1 MTHLESVML
10 ELVSHSDD
18 VEIVSPDSLKLKIEN
33 NDPRPFVS
41 FSSTIGTQ
49 RLLGEYA
56 TTDIPGSSVPE
67 GEQGDFRVVL
77 DRKSNRDVEFFI
89 GFSGRPHLF
98 SNDNEELV
106 LPSSYIWTHGY
117 LTEQGYRPGNPLN
130 EWSLLRIPAG
140 ELGTTF
146 TVDTRS
152 AENDLYD
159 YYWDRTISFGHIY
172 VDKDHYAYTDHIGAK
187 HNFFIAQDEPAPKLL
202 LKSSAAD
209 DDGDATVTVSEG
221 ESFDVWVEVS
231 HQFGT
236 SVLFNE
242 PDMNLK
248 ARLIATAITGAIP
261 NLDLPDVY
269 IGAYQSGVT
278 VTMRIPVGS
287 FANGEGTVA
296 LGFGDVVQLRRGT
309 GNLFEVSA
317 RVGNRLI
324 VNVQGGDS
332 TVAALSTSMLTLTE
346 GQAATI
352 TVDFG
357 GDLSSLIDGDTTL
370 LTIEARPV
378 EGVETGLIHGTS
390 DIYLPAEQNDYEL
403 TPVTI
408 DKQAGQATFEI
419 RAVEDSDY
427 DPLESV
433 MLELVSH
440 SDDIEVGSPNS
451 LKLKIGD
458 NDPRPFVSFSSTIGN
473 QRLNW
478 EYENVGVQ
486 VSSVLEGDK
495 RDYRIVLDR
504 KSNRDTEFVVYLGGG
519 DTPLLLREDGE
530 TPFPHSTYWSGPKY
544 QDGEG
549 YWSWSV
555 REEWERVIIP
565 AGELGLTFTVDTT
578 SLENDLYDYYWD
590 RALAVMFIYVYKDH
604 YAYTDEIG
612 SKHYFFITQDEPA
625 PQLLL
630 KNSANDGD
638 GDASITVSEGES
650 FDVWVD
656 ISHQLGTLVIFDE
669 PGLNLKARLTATT
682 VSGAEL
688 NLDLPDVLI
697 GAYQSGVTVTMRI
710 PVGSFANGE
719 GTVVLGFRDVVQ
731 LRRGPG
737 VAFGKGI
744 SARVGNRLIVTIV
757 DDDEPPIVKVKPGTS
772 TSLTSTSS
780 VRRSDL
786 SSVDEG
792 DTVQLVAELTNA
804 PEGGATEDITV
815 NLATGNGA
823 TASESDYSY
832 PSSVTI
838 PQGQSRVTFE
848 VSALQDDL
856 VEDDET
862 LNIYASSVDFNSQNY
877 EQSDAGV
884 DLTIVDVDFNDPPI
898 VSVRRHGANFG
909 VGEGTSASLIA
920 ELIPAPQYGT
930 DRDITVHLAI
940 GSWST
945 ASESDYS
952 YPSSVTIPRGQ
963 SFVRF
968 DVRALDDNLPEYPET
983 LNVHVSSVDYA
994 GRNYVQS
1001 RGGVDLRIISDDRI
1015 EPVITVL
1022 GGVDHLEGSTVAV
1035 RIAVSQVLPANIP
1048 VNAVTLSVLLSDSV
1062 RSVSVD
1068 GRPLVSGRPPV
1079 LYIVNALKASTEA
1092 YVVFSLTDDY
1102 IASPDGFVKLR
1113 IDSYDSLLLSGAQ
1126 SSFRI
1131 VDNDEPPVV
1140 SIRSLRRAEPAEVS
1154 VAEGGVEVP
1163 DLSRV
1168 SEGDTVQLVAELTNA
1183 PEGGAPEDITVFLA
1197 ARAGGT
1203 AKPEDIDFPAS
1214 VTIAAGDS
1222 SVRFPV
1228 SATED
1233 SLVEYDEKINIY
1245 AASVEYGD
1253 SSLTL
1258 SDSGYDLTITS
1269 ADRITAR
1276 IAVLPSSDLVEGGVA
1291 TLRIALSSP
1300 LPARVP
1306 AESLYLVLGDDY
1318 ADIDITEE
1326 LRSSPVLDLDIQL
1339 QDDSQVGSNTPLTA
1353 ELRFDSEE
1361 IPFLDGANVSF
1372 EVADNDEQPVVVVP
1386 VTPPPIVVEPDTE
1399 SPTVVIP
1406 VTPPP
1411 IVVEPDTESPTVVV
1425 PVTPPPIVVEPGTES
1440 PTVVIPVTPPSI
1452 VVEPGT
1458 ESPTVVIPVTP
1469 PSIVVEPDTESP
1481 TVVIP
1486 VTPPSIV
1493 VEPGTESPTVVVP
1506 VTPPP
1511 IVVEP
1516 DTKPPAV
1523 VTPPPTV
1530 VPPDTGDKDR
1540 IEAAIEVLGTSNLTE
1555 GGVANLRIILSKVL
1569 PKSIPAD
1576 ALQLVLNGDTY
1587 LNDLSGLP
1595 VDLTKLLQDG
1605 ASTEVAVRILD
1616 DNLLEADEKVS
1627 VRLDFKANQIPS
1639 LSGAEVSFTIADN
1652 DSGEI
1657 IVDASDDTITEGQ
1670 SSFLTLRLSNDLIA
1684 GSDIQIDYEFEFV
1697 DGGSHLAASSSDLTG
1712 ESRGSITLPTGSNSV
1727 RLELEP
1733 ADDTI
1738 VEETEFLRF
1747 RLTRAAVDA
1756 GTDVS
1761 IDNAHTDLLILDN
1774 DAASL
1779 PPLPRVIYVEADAAH
1794 GEVGERISV
1803 DGYFEFDQES
1813 AELFETSFNWLIV
1826 DGNGLFVEEPA
1837 ELEIA
1842 LVGEA
1847 VEVEGKS
1854 RMDVAVELILN
1865 AVIPAEG
1872 AADELRY
1879 LVLAIDQRA
1888 SDGTRLDVVE
1898 YRAPLTVE
1906 LARPRVVLISP
1917 DADNSHCEDDEN
1929 ACIQVPRGAA
1939 PEELQV
1945 EVVKLDGEEVAKEL
1959 PQGYNY
1965 VPQVPVWDITFR
1977 DSEGQERDSL
1987 ERGVQICLSADM
1999 AELDSVGG
2007 HEMVQIA
2014 TFHEA
2019 HGDWLLLDTTYDA
2032 EQDRFCGYS
2041 RLFSDFALVYV
2052 MADTEVLPQL
2062 ELPSTGGLSLP
2073 VWLVLLLALV
2083 GVALLAPAL
2092 RRM

>member
-1 MTHLESVML
+1 M
-10 ELVSHSDD
+10 
-18 VEIVSPDSLKLKIEN
+18 
-33 NDPRPFVS
+33 
-41 FSSTIGTQ
+41 
-49 RLLGEYA
+49 
-56 TTDIPGSSVPE
+56 
-67 GEQGDFRVVL
+67 
-77 DRKSNRDVEFFI
+77 
-89 GFSGRPHLF
+89 
-98 SNDNEELV
+98 
-106 LPSSYIWTHGY
+106 
-117 LTEQGYRPGNPLN
+117 
-130 EWSLLRIPAG
+130 
-140 ELGTTF
+140 
-146 TVDTRS
+146 
-152 AENDLYD
+152 
-159 YYWDRTISFGHIY
+159 
-172 VDKDHYAYTDHIGAK
+172 
-187 HNFFIAQDEPAPKLL
+187 
-202 LKSSAAD
+202 
-209 DDGDATVTVSEG
+209 
-221 ESFDVWVEVS
+221 
-231 HQFGT
+231 
-236 SVLFNE
+236 
-242 PDMNLK
+242 
-248 ARLIATAITGAIP
+248 
-261 NLDLPDVY
+261 
-269 IGAYQSGVT
+269 
-278 VTMRIPVGS
+278 
-287 FANGEGTVA
+287 
-296 LGFGDVVQLRRGT
+296 
-309 GNLFEVSA
+309 
-317 RVGNRLI
+317 
-324 VNVQGGDS
+324 
-332 TVAALSTSMLTLTE
+332 
-346 GQAATI
+346 
-352 TVDFG
+352 
-357 GDLSSLIDGDTTL
+357 
-370 LTIEARPV
+370 
-378 EGVETGLIHGTS
+378 
-390 DIYLPAEQNDYEL
+390 
-403 TPVTI
+403 
-408 DKQAGQATFEI
+408 
-419 RAVEDSDY
+419 
-427 DPLESV
+427 
-433 MLELVSH
+433 
-440 SDDIEVGSPNS
+440 
-451 LKLKIGD
+451 
-458 NDPRPFVSFSSTIGN
+458 
-473 QRLNW
+473 
-478 EYENVGVQ
+478 
-486 VSSVLEGDK
+486 
-495 RDYRIVLDR
+495 
-504 KSNRDTEFVVYLGGG
+504 
-519 DTPLLLREDGE
+519 
-530 TPFPHSTYWSGPKY
+530 
-544 QDGEG
+544 
-549 YWSWSV
+549 
-555 REEWERVIIP
+555 
-565 AGELGLTFTVDTT
+565 
-578 SLENDLYDYYWD
+578 
-590 RALAVMFIYVYKDH
+590 
-604 YAYTDEIG
+604 
-612 SKHYFFITQDEPA
+612 
-625 PQLLL
+625 
-630 KNSANDGD
+630 
-638 GDASITVSEGES
+638 
-650 FDVWVD
+650 
-656 ISHQLGTLVIFDE
+656 
-669 PGLNLKARLTATT
+669 
-682 VSGAEL
+682 
-688 NLDLPDVLI
+688 
-697 GAYQSGVTVTMRI
+697 
-710 PVGSFANGE
+710 
-719 GTVVLGFRDVVQ
+719 
-731 LRRGPG
+731 
-737 VAFGKGI
+737 
-744 SARVGNRLIVTIV
+744 
-757 DDDEPPIVKVKPGTS
+757 
-772 TSLTSTSS
+772 
-780 VRRSDL
+780 
-786 SSVDEG
+786 
-792 DTVQLVAELTNA
+792 QLVAELTNA
-804 PEGGATEDITV
+804 PEGGAT
-815 NLATGNGA
+815 
-823 TASESDYSY
+823 
-832 PSSVTI
+832 
-838 PQGQSRVTFE
+838 
-848 VSALQDDL
+848 
-856 VEDDET
+856 
-862 LNIYASSVDFNSQNY
+862 
-877 EQSDAGV
+877 
-884 DLTIVDVDFNDPPI
+884 
-898 VSVRRHGANFG
+898 
-909 VGEGTSASLIA
+909 
-920 ELIPAPQYGT
+920 
-930 DRDITVHLAI
+930 
-940 GSWST
+940 
-945 ASESDYS
+945 
-952 YPSSVTIPRGQ
+952 
-963 SFVRF
+963 
-968 DVRALDDNLPEYPET
+968 
-983 LNVHVSSVDYA
+983 
-994 GRNYVQS
+994 
-1001 RGGVDLRIISDDRI
+1001 
-1015 EPVITVL
+1015 
-1022 GGVDHLEGSTVAV
+1022 
-1035 RIAVSQVLPANIP
+1035 
-1048 VNAVTLSVLLSDSV
+1048 
-1062 RSVSVD
+1062 
-1068 GRPLVSGRPPV
+1068 
-1079 LYIVNALKASTEA
+1079 
-1092 YVVFSLTDDY
+1092 
-1102 IASPDGFVKLR
+1102 
-1113 IDSYDSLLLSGAQ
+1113 
-1126 SSFRI
+1126 
-1131 VDNDEPPVV
+1131 
-1140 SIRSLRRAEPAEVS
+1140 
-1154 VAEGGVEVP
+1154 
-1163 DLSRV
+1163 
-1168 SEGDTVQLVAELTNA
+1168 
-1183 PEGGAPEDITVFLA
+1183 EDITVFLA

-1233 SLVEYDEKINIY
+1233 NLVEYDEKINIY

-1276 IAVLPSSDLVEGGVA
+1276 IAVLPSSDLVEGG
-1291 TLRIALSSP
+1291 TITIRIVLSSP

-1306 AESLYLVLGDDY
+1306 VESLYLVLGDDY
-1318 ADIDITEE
+1318 ADIDITEG
-1326 LRSSPVLDLDIQL
+1326 LRSSPVLDVDIQL
-1339 QDDSQVGSNTPLTA
+1339 QDDSLVGGNTSLTA
-1353 ELRFDSEE
+1353 ELRFDAEQ

-1372 EVADNDEQPVVVVP
+1372 EVADNDEQPV
-1386 VTPPPIVVEPDTE
+1386 
-1399 SPTVVIP
+1399 VVIP

-1440 PTVVIPVTPPSI
+1440 PTVVVPVTPPSI

-1469 PSIVVEPDTESP
+1469 PPIVVEPDTESP

-1486 VTPPSIV
+1486 VTPPPIV

-1516 DTKPPAV
+1516 DTKPPVV

-1555 GGVANLRIILSKVL
+1555 GGVANLRIRLSKVL

-1639 LSGAEVSFTIADN
+1639 LTGAEVSFTIADN

-1657 IVDASDDTITEGQ
+1657 IVDASDDTLTEGQ

-1697 DGGSHLAASSSDLTG
+1697 DGGSHLAASSSDLVG
-1712 ESRGSITLPTGSNSV
+1712 DIRGSITLPAGSNSV

-1906 LARPRVVLISP
+1906 LARPQVVLISP

-2052 MADTEVLPQL
+2052 MDDTEVLPQL

-2083 GVALLAPAL
+2083 GIALLAPAL